1 MFSLQLFLRLTP
13 FTDMQCDSVFVPT
26 CWFCWTYISPWDCVY
41 FCLSGC
47 PAVTDDIWL
56 NGWIWMLLS
65 LSTKSFSVF
74 IWKKSFG
81 DLLVLSRCFE
91 FIPQHFLDRGLQQRH
106 AGHIRRR
113 RYPPITTQHA
123 QHLCSERGLHLWV
136 TGQLVQRP
144 GHGAGDLGKHAGA
157 RGQINLTDLAAPSE
171 ERWGTTGPFLPYRLQ
186 QEAARWRCCRRSS
199 WGGQFGTGSRSGS
212 DPAPSLR
219 ERSSPP
225 RLSFAGQCDPSLK
238 AQRLQGC
245 YQLNVRMMMSY
256 YNKCFC

>member
-1 MFSLQLFLRLTP
+1 
-13 FTDMQCDSVFVPT
+13 
-26 CWFCWTYISPWDCVY
+26 
-41 FCLSGC
+41 
-47 PAVTDDIWL
+47 
-56 NGWIWMLLS
+56 MLLS

-74 IWKKSFG
+74 IWKKSLG

-106 AGHIRRR
+106 TGHIRRR

-157 RGQINLTDLAAPSE
+157 RGQINLTDLAVPSE